1 MFRFALLA
9 LVVVVVALVV
19 VSRLPERD
27 RAVPDA
33 TIDLSDAQV
42 TLYPQADPTAV
53 WTFAAPEVR
62 YDPEHQET
70 TLLRLSDGRREV
82 AGSTDFTLA
91 SDRIVIDGNDNLR
104 GDHIQAHL
112 VNEDVDLDMVAK
124 GDREVLINQSTGRF
138 EVPRVTVSGEDLG
151 RSVFEDMRIGFDF
164 TTFEAGGPGTVGYGE
179 FKVSSPG
186 KEPR

>member
-1 MFRFALLA
+1 MLRIA
-9 LVVVVVALVV
+9 LVVLVVVVALLLV
-19 VSRLPERD
+19 VSLLPQRS
-27 RAVPDA
+27 RALPDA
-33 TIDLSDAQV
+33 TIDLNSVRVA
-42 TLYPQADPTAV
+42 LYPQADAQAV
-53 WTFAAPEVR
+53 WTFDAPQVR
-62 YDPEHQET
+62 YDPDSQET

-82 AGSTDFTLA
+82 RGETDFTLA

-112 VNEDVDLDMVAK
+112 VAEDVDLDMVAK

-179 FKVSSPG
+179 FKVRSPG
-186 KEPR
+186 EEQ